1 MTTGFQRVL
10 TRVRGVEQ
18 RQTMGRVQRGAK
30 SKEDRLLT
38 FLRSGLY
45 PFFTTLLVTPRAL
58 RPPERLRIDVI
69 DLPPRTECGEL
80 LVLRVVMMSPE
91 PESLI
96 SILYLR
102 VSVTLSRSGM

>member
-1 MTTGFQRVL
+1 
-10 TRVRGVEQ
+10 
-18 RQTMGRVQRGAK
+18 MGKVQRGAK
-30 SKEDRLLT
+30 SKEDRQLT

-102 VSVTLSRSGM
+102 ASVTLSRSGL